1 MIIMVWVV
9 GGLKLVFK
17 RGKISWVFKPPPS
30 PSPATSL
37 VRQNMEMDRAVLH
50 RSFIIEEQSI
60 SMPLCCKL
68 EIS

>member
-1 MIIMVWVV
+1 MFWVV
-9 GGLKLVFK
+9 RRLKLGTERLV
-17 RGKISWVFKPPPS
+17 GCSGQTPQPS
-30 PSPATSL
+30 PSPPQPTSL
-37 VRQNMEMDRAVLH
+37 VRQNMEMDRAGLH